1 MKIINLIACLL
12 AVGGGTLRA
21 QTNTPAAP
29 PTTQTAIVR
38 TKTLI
43 DSKSMIFN
51 NTTRQVIYSGS
62 VRVDDPQM
70 KLTCEQLTADF
81 PQSGGHIDRLVALTN
96 VVMDSVDEKGQT
108 NHATSDMAVYSYKV
122 VNGVTNETVT
132 LSGNAKVESAQGW
145 MTGEPIIWDRVNN
158 SMSAMNQRMV
168 LRQNIATAL
177 VNTNPP
183 AVTSN
188 LPPSVIQATNP
199 PPAKTNVPP
208 AFPIQS
214 IQQVT
219 NAPAVKTNLS
229 PVVVQSN
236 KLAVINSTATLT
248 NIPAAKAQS
257 APPKAPRQM

>member
-1 MKIINLIACLL
+1 VKIIHLISLLL
-12 AVGGGTLRA
+12 AVGCGTLRSE
-21 QTNTPAAP
+21 TNKPAAP
-29 PTTQTAIVR
+29 QTTQTAIAR
-38 TKTLI
+38 TQTLI

-81 PQSGGHIDRLVALTN
+81 PQAGGHPDRLVALTN

-108 NHATSDMAVYSYKV
+108 NHATSDRAVYSYKV

-183 AVTSN
+183 AANSN
-188 LPPSVIQATNP
+188 LPPAIIQATNP

-208 AFPIQS
+208 AVPVQN

-219 NAPAVKTNLS
+219 NAPTAKTNLA

-236 KLAVINSTATLT
+236 KLAVINSTVTPT
-248 NIPAAKAQS
+248 NIPAAKVQNT
-257 APPKAPRQM
+257 PPKAPRQM

>member
-1 MKIINLIACLL
+1 MKIIYLIACLL

-21 QTNTPAAP
+21 QTNTPAATQ
-29 PTTQTAIVR
+29 TTQTAIAR

-43 DSKSMIFN
+43 DSKSMFFN
-51 NTTRQVIYSGS
+51 NATRQVIYSGS

-81 PQSGGHIDRLVALTN
+81 PQAGGHPDRLVALTN

-108 NHATSDMAVYSYKV
+108 NHATSDKAVYSYKV

-168 LRQNIATAL
+168 LRQNITTAL

-183 AVTSN
+183 AGSSN
-188 LPPSVIQATNP
+188 LPPAVIQATNP
-199 PPAKTNVPP
+199 PPANTNVPP
-208 AFPIQS
+208 ALPIQNF
-214 IQQVT
+214 QQVT
-219 NAPAVKTNLS
+219 NVPAAKTNL
-229 PVVVQSN
+229 PPAVVQSN
-236 KLAVINSTATLT
+236 KLAAINSTLTPT
-248 NIPAAKAQS
+248 NIPAAKVLNT
-257 APPKAPRQM
+257 PPKAPRQM